1 MSNVYVNPLK
11 IQYLT
16 KYPKVVVNELQNCR
30 IPPQPPHQESYTGTI
45 IFIDLQ
51 PEQAC
56 CNGAKNR
63 YKRRKKMRF
72 KGSVS
77 QDFQS
82 LFIHY
87 SNPSGPMI
95 NRLKSILEFLFDFA
109 DILEFLRNSAV
120 CITKRKKIKYN
131 SKTLQAVYQWPSW
144 VEIVNPGTEVY
155 DASSINALC
164 EIFCFKLLQKFQIS
178 KIIKYVL

>member
-1 MSNVYVNPLK
+1 MSCRIVESLPNPLTK
-11 IQYLT
+11 KVTQGQLYLLIYSRN
-16 KYPKVVVNELQNCR
+16 K
-30 IPPQPPHQESYTGTI
+30 HAAM
-45 IFIDLQ
+45 
-51 PEQAC
+51 EQRVDI
-56 CNGAKNR
+56 KEEE
-63 YKRRKKMRF
+63 KMHF

-131 SKTLQAVYQWPSW
+131 SKTL
-144 VEIVNPGTEVY
+144 
-155 DASSINALC
+155 
-164 EIFCFKLLQKFQIS
+164 
-178 KIIKYVL
+178 